1 MEDIK
6 FLNGNKYRLDGCY
19 IELTSRCNLRCKHCY
34 NDSGELKEEISEQ
47 AFQNILNCYDRDI
60 EPYISF
66 SGGEPL
72 LHPQIW
78 DFADMAIESGVRN
91 ILMISNATL
100 ITKEIAKKIKDRNIS
115 MQISINSTKPEL
127 HNAMCGEGSLQKTM
141 IGLENLREANVEKI
155 LVRYTVTQ
163 INKDDFVNTVE
174 SLADKGLFNVLLG
187 AVIEIGRAKS
197 NTEKLALTSEERAQ
211 IGESL
216 ENDSRLQK
224 LKEKYLPKFQLP
236 TLYTGGCPLILPEKE
251 KDWVEINPRIDSAGN
266 VYLCQSFSDVIYS
279 VGNINDQNLC
289 EIIKSKKFENLI
301 NFLYTGT
308 FYMKEC
314 TSCVWKGVCSR
325 GCVADCIQRGGIQET
340 DGDCSFRKIDYAKKI
355 IELSKSKLNDTT
367 IS

>member
-1 MEDIK
+1 
-6 FLNGNKYRLDGCY
+6 
-19 IELTSRCNLRCKHCY
+19 
-34 NDSGELKEEISEQ
+34 
-47 AFQNILNCYDRDI
+47 
-60 EPYISF
+60 
-66 SGGEPL
+66 
-72 LHPQIW
+72 
-78 DFADMAIESGVRN
+78 
-91 ILMISNATL
+91 
-100 ITKEIAKKIKDRNIS
+100 

-155 LVRYTVTQ
+155 LVRYTMTQ

-279 VGNINDQNLC
+279 VGN
-289 EIIKSKKFENLI
+289 
-301 NFLYTGT
+301 
-308 FYMKEC
+308 
-314 TSCVWKGVCSR
+314 
-325 GCVADCIQRGGIQET
+325 CI
-340 DGDCSFRKIDYAKKI
+340 FRKNCASVPEERNAIPLQTEQSSAGLLVAI
-355 IELSKSKLNDTT
+355 IYST
-367 IS
+367 IPARKFKTICLGCHSA